1 MKVDIYY
8 NLHRHCWS
16 VVAREGADRGR
27 VVAHLPRAVVADA
40 TLVVREGGRLR
51 ALQERRKNV
60 HAFVRGRLLAEGVE
74 MPEGLRPISYNPFEA
89 GYFTLRDDAARPPVR
104 QAALVVLDGRR
115 ALALDPRP

>member
-27 VVAHLPRAVVADA
+27 VVTHLPRAVLAEA
-40 TLVVREGGRLR
+40 TLVVREGGRQR
-51 ALQERRKNV
+51 VLQERRKNV
-60 HAFVRGRLLAEGVE
+60 HAFVRGRLL
-74 MPEGLRPISYNPFEA
+74 PEGTESPDGMRPISYNPYEA
-89 GYFTLRDDAARPPVR
+89 GHFTLRDDAARPPVR
-104 QAALVVLDGRR
+104 QAALVVLEGRR